1 MMIVVQ
7 TSWHWKIFMS
17 LQINKKFCHNI
28 CKHVVFLQYESA
40 DYALQFEIVTIYG
53 RAIHVSL
60 QFNIVKTFCHNICK
74 HGLKTKE
81 VCDVEAGKY

>member
-1 MMIVVQ
+1 M
-7 TSWHWKIFMS
+7 KPF
-17 LQINKKFCHNI
+17 N
-28 CKHVVFLQYESA
+28 CKLCNNDDCSPLF
-40 DYALQFEIVTIYG
+40 ALQFEIVTIYG
-53 RAIHVSL
+53 RVIHVSL